1 MSSRTYRFLQVFL
14 LIALSL
20 FLGMKILSSELGFYI
35 HQRFQPLTV
44 IAVLGLFLMGAALLV
59 DTLRNAQAD
68 SGGHAHGHQHSKRPP
83 VEIAILFVPLL
94 LGWIIPARP
103 LGASA
108 IDSKGVSATAPLA
121 EQGALPVT
129 FEIAADER
137 NILDWIRLFNSGED
151 LSSQLGQTAKV
162 IGFVYH
168 DPRLPEGQFLVSRFA
183 LVCCAA
189 DAFAIGMATAWPQAA
204 DLPPDIWVKVTGPV
218 EETQVN
224 GQRQP
229 LIRAESVE
237 VVDPPTNFY
246 LYP

>member
-1 MSSRTYRFLQVFL
+1 MSSRTYRFLQVFI

-20 FLGMKILSSELGFYI
+20 FLGIKILSNQLGLYI

-44 IAVLGLFLMGAALLV
+44 IAIIGLFLMGVALLV
-59 DTLRNAQAD
+59 DILRKTNAGSSD
-68 SGGHAHGHQHSKRPP
+68 HAHDHQHSNRLPI
-83 VEIAILFVPLL
+83 EIAILSVPLL
-94 LGWIIPARP
+94 LGWMIPARP

-121 EQGALPVT
+121 EQGAQAQT

-137 NILDWIRLFNSGED
+137 NILDWIRLFNSD
-151 LSSQLGQTAKV
+151 QDSSLYLGQTAQV

-168 DPRLPEGQFLVSRFA
+168 DPRLPDGQFLVSRFT

-189 DAFAIGMATAWPQAA
+189 DAFAIGIPVAWPQAA
-204 DLPPDIWVKVTGPV
+204 DLPPDTWVKVSGPV
-218 EETQVN
+218 EETQIN
-224 GQRQP
+224 EQRLP

-237 VVDPPTNFY
+237 GVDPPANFY